1 MPFRDHADSFAP
13 EALEVMTAVFNTV
26 MKSSPR
32 PLTTSEGTA
41 LAQCIAES
49 AAYGALD
56 IGMLTRIALSQ
67 LAHVDLSIQPS
78 SYSDRTIPR

>member
-1 MPFRDHADSFAP
+1 MPFRDHADSFTP
-13 EALEVMTAVFNTV
+13 EGLEVMTAVFNTV

-32 PLTTSEGTA
+32 PLTTSERTA
-41 LAQCIAES
+41 LAQCVAES
-49 AAYGALD
+49 AANGVLD

-78 SYSDRTIPR
+78 SYSHRANPR